1 MAALGD
7 RLQHSVVM
15 SDSPV
20 GTATERVPTGTVT
33 FLLTDISGSTRLW
46 EAGADAAAAAVHRH
60 YELLGAA
67 IALHNGVRPVEQG
80 EGDSVVAA
88 FAKASDAVAAAL
100 DVQRA
105 FAEEAWPEGRAVQ
118 VRIAL
123 HTGEAQLRD
132 ESNYFGPTI
141 IRCARLRAI
150 AHGGQT
156 VLSHSTRNLVV
167 DQLDESTTLRDLGS
181 HRLKDLGRAE
191 QVWQL
196 CHPDLDRDFP
206 PLRSLDVVP
215 NNLPVP
221 LTTLVAREAELAQLC
236 DALEQHRLVTLIGSG
251 GCGKTRLALHAAG
264 TTVERY
270 RDGVWWID
278 LGPLSDPQQL
288 ATVVA
293 NALGLREEAGRSVV
307 DTVADQLAGQA
318 VLLVLDNCEQILD
331 ACAELVATL
340 LGATT
345 ALRVVATSREPLGVP
360 GELAWRVPSLD
371 DDAACRLFI
380 ERAREA
386 RPTFAP
392 DAEQLAVVG
401 QICRRLDGLPLAI
414 ELAAARTRMMHPAR
428 IAAALDDRFRLLTG
442 GSRTVM
448 PRQQTLEAS
457 VEWSYGLLDDDERVL
472 LRRLSVFAGGYPLD
486 AAEQVCADASLDGYA
501 VLDVLGRLVDKSLV
515 QADHGDLETRYRL
528 LETIRHYARQKL
540 VEADEVDAT
549 RDRHLAYF
557 LALAERAEP
566 ELAAEIA
573 LAWLDRL
580 DTEHDNVRA
589 ALDWADSVARHD
601 SFLRMVVALTLFW
614 ELRGHLGVGGRW
626 FARAL
631 AHDAGPSVARARA
644 LWGAAHVALYSDD
657 FETAAQRAPEALA
670 MAEAV
675 GDEWA
680 VARALNTLGY
690 LQLWS
695 DPAAARVGLE
705 QSIELG
711 RRIDDD
717 WALADGLKML
727 TVTWLVQDDD
737 EGGRGSRDE
746 LLRVAEQLG
755 NQFFIA
761 WYHCAEGYAALH
773 KGELDAARRSLE
785 TSFDHCNEVG
795 EPATGGLAVQWLAEV
810 ELMTGEYD
818 AARARLEVF
827 LQRAGAT
834 GGAAAVP
841 GSVIVL
847 ATLALALGDADTS
860 RVLLEPFVAE
870 MRALE
875 MHLYTSWS
883 LSVLGAAYALM
894 EDDEA
899 ARTALG
905 EANDVASL
913 LGNQWLAAMADHHL
927 AELEHRGGHL
937 HRAEDLHH
945 QALARCVQRDLL
957 PGVIDSVEALA
968 ALAVAQES
976 GAEGVRLLAAADA
989 RRNALGLARWPI
1001 HQPAHDRATTRAR
1014 ELLDAEVFEKAWAEG
1029 ATLTIED
1036 AVAYASRAR
1045 GERKRPSAGWDSL
1058 TPTEERVVELV
1069 VEGLTNPQIAERLFV
1084 TRGTVKVHL
1093 GHVFAKLGMSTR
1105 AELAAHAARRAIEPR

>member
-7 RLQHSVVM
+7 PLQHSIVM
-15 SDSPV
+15 SDGAF

-60 YELLGAA
+60 YELLSAA

-88 FAKASDAVAAAL
+88 FAKPSDALAAAL

-105 FAEEAWPEGRAVQ
+105 FVDESWPEGRAVQ

-156 VLSHSTRNLVV
+156 LLSHSTRDLVV
-167 DQLDESTTLRDLGS
+167 DQLDEATTLRDLGS

-196 CHPDLDRDFP
+196 CHPDLDNDFP
-206 PLRSLDVVP
+206 QLRSLDAVP

-236 DALEQHRLVTLIGSG
+236 DALEHYRLVTLIGSG

-264 TTVERY
+264 ATVERH
-270 RDGVWWID
+270 RDGVWWIE
-278 LGPLSDPQQL
+278 LGPLSDPEQL

-293 NALGLREEAGRSVV
+293 SALGLREEAGRPVV
-307 DTVADQLAGQA
+307 DTLADQLAGRA
-318 VLLVLDNCEQILD
+318 ALLVLDNCEQVLG

-340 LGATT
+340 LGRTT
-345 ALRVVATSREPLGVP
+345 HLRVVATSREPLGVP

-428 IAAALDDRFRLLTG
+428 IASALDDRFRLLTG

-457 VEWSYGLLDDDERVL
+457 VAWSYGLLDDDERVL
-472 LRRLSVFAGGYPLD
+472 MRRLSVFAGGFSLD
-486 AAEQVCADASLDGYA
+486 AAEEVCADESLDGYA
-501 VLDVLGRLVDKSLV
+501 VLDLIGRLVDKSLV
-515 QADHGDLETRYRL
+515 QADHGDGETRYRL

-557 LALAERAEP
+557 LALAARAEP
-566 ELAAEIA
+566 ELAAEIGV
-573 LAWLDRL
+573 AWLDRL
-580 DTEHDNVRA
+580 DTEDDNVRA
-589 ALDWADSVARHD
+589 ALDWADSVERHEA
-601 SFLRMVVALTLFW
+601 FLRMVVALTLFW
-614 ELRGHLGVGGRW
+614 ELRGHLGAGGRW
-626 FARAL
+626 FQRAL

-675 GDEWA
+675 GDQWA

-695 DPAAARVGLE
+695 DPSAARLGLE
-705 QSIELG
+705 QSIDLG
-711 RRIDDD
+711 QGIGDH
-717 WALADGLKML
+717 WAVADGLKML
-727 TVTWLVQDDD
+727 TVSWLVQDDG
-737 EGGRGSRDE
+737 EGGRAARDE
-746 LLRVAEQLG
+746 LLRVAERLG

-773 KGELDAARRSLE
+773 KGDLDAAHRSLE
-785 TSFDHCNEVG
+785 TSFEHCNEVG
-795 EPATGGLAVQWLAEV
+795 EPATGGLAVQWLAER
-810 ELMTGEYD
+810 ELMIREYD
-818 AARARLEVF
+818 AGRARLEAF
-827 LQRAGAT
+827 LQRAAAT
-834 GGAAAVP
+834 GGAVAVP

-847 ATLALALGDADTS
+847 ATLALAFGDEPTC
-860 RVLLEPFVAE
+860 REMLEPLVAE
-870 MRALE
+870 MRVLE
-875 MHLYTSWS
+875 MHLYTSWG
-883 LSVLGAAYALM
+883 LNVLGAAYALTD
-894 EDDEA
+894 DDEA
-899 ARTALG
+899 ARRAFA
-905 EANDVASL
+905 EAHDLATL
-913 LGNQWLAAMADHHL
+913 LGNDWLAALAEHNL

-945 QALARCVQRDLL
+945 EALARRLQHNLL
-957 PGVIDSVEALA
+957 PGVIESVEAVA
-968 ALAVAQES
+968 AVAVAQES
-976 GAEGVRLLAAADA
+976 GAEAVRLLAAAA
-989 RRNALGLARWPI
+989 AGRESLGLARWPI
-1001 HQPAHDRATTRAR
+1001 RQPAHDGAMARAR
-1014 ELLDAEVFEKAWAEG
+1014 ELLDPEAFEKAWAEG
-1029 ATLTIED
+1029 ASLTIEE
-1036 AVAYASRAR
+1036 AVVYASRAR
-1045 GERKRPSAGWDSL
+1045 GERKRPTAGWDSL
-1058 TPTEERVVELV
+1058 TPTEERVVALV
-1069 VEGLTNPQIAERLFV
+1069 VEGMTNPQIAERLFI

-1105 AELAAHAARRAIEPR
+1105 AELAAHAARRALEQ